1 MNGGLEWRGA
11 DNHRAACSG
20 AATAGE
26 SLWKIRAKSASL
38 HFDHTVLA
46 ELIARRWHRDRGAS
60 WWRQRIAV
68 PGSCNE
74 LSPLRPPIA
83 IGNLI

>member
-1 MNGGLEWRGA
+1 MNGSWECRGA
-11 DNHRAACSG
+11 GNWHATSG
-20 AATAGE
+20 GGAMFGE

-38 HFDHTVLA
+38 HFDHTVLG

-74 LSPLRPPIA
+74 LSPLRPRIA